1 MGASRTLLRKLDL
14 DLIARMEAS
23 GRIERKQKAKRGK
36 PPRDASKYRDARR
49 NAQRGQVWRNS
60 FSASTIETVCLNGSF
75 RGAVGLNRSSRWPR
89 AKSYAHAR
97 EIGPSLEPVR

>member
-23 GRIERKQKAKRGK
+23 GRIEKKQKAKRGK
-36 PPRDASKYRDARR
+36 PPRQASKYRGARR

-60 FSASTIETVCLNGSF
+60 FSDQQRQDVCHDGSF
-75 RGAVGLNRSSRWPR
+75 GGAIKLNRSRRWPR

-97 EIGPSLEPVR
+97 EIGPSSEIVR